1 MILNAHGKINLS
13 LDITGRREDGYHYVS
28 MVMQSV
34 ALCDVVS
41 VDKNSSGAV
50 FVKSDNPEVPD
61 GQENLAYK
69 ACELMISQFC
79 LNCGF
84 DVFIQKHIPVAGGMA
99 GGSTDAAA
107 VMKAVNHLCGLAA
120 FPKTADGAWALSWCR
135 RAVLHPR
142 KASLGHWNW

>member
-50 FVKSDNPEVPD
+50 CVKTDNP
-61 GQENLAYK
+61 
-69 ACELMISQFC
+69 C
-79 LNCGF
+79 LLYTSRC
-84 DVFIQKHIPVAGGMA
+84 V
-99 GGSTDAAA
+99 
-107 VMKAVNHLCGLAA
+107 
-120 FPKTADGAWALSWCR
+120 
-135 RAVLHPR
+135 
-142 KASLGHWNW
+142 